1 VRAPLALFIDAGLS
15 DAAVVSVVRDSEADI
30 PAKVTEGLLRPA
42 KGTVLR
48 YTDAMTKTITV
59 PKV

>member
-1 VRAPLALFIDAGLS
+1 MRAPLALFIDAGLGDS
-15 DAAVVSVVRDSEADI
+15 AVVSVVRDSKA
-30 PAKVTEGLLRPA
+30 AKVAEGVLRPA